1 MILSERNQT
10 QNDSIYMKYSEYII
24 HRDTM
29 QIGGC
34 QGLRGKEQ
42 LPNGHA
48 VSLWSNNVLELDI
61 GGGCTVLWMY

>member
-1 MILSERNQT
+1 
-10 QNDSIYMKYSEYII
+10 MKYSEYVI

-34 QGLRGKEQ
+34 EDLRVKRNGEQ

-48 VSLWSNNVLELDI
+48 VSLWSNNVLELGI
-61 GGGCTVLWMY
+61 GGGCTVL